1 MESTV
6 MEKRFSVTSFSFRY
20 CSGKDEKLYGGF
32 TGRKRVFR
40 HWGRL
45 KRLPKEV
52 VDGKIELSFC
62 LQYKRMREYRN
73 THNLSNFSN
82 WLFLI
87 RKVNKEYSSLY
98 VGYENRHP

>member
-1 MESTV
+1 MYKD
-6 MEKRFSVTSFSFRY
+6 MEKRKSY
-20 CSGKDEKLYGGF
+20 QNE
-32 TGRKRVFR
+32 
-40 HWGRL
+40 WARL

-52 VDGKIELSFC
+52 VDECIELSFC

-87 RKVNKEYSSLY
+87 RKVNKEYSTLY
-98 VGYENRHP
+98 VGYENRNP